1 MNPRRPA
8 VVVPRSVSVPS
19 LPIAYAD
26 TVPGSVPLPRFTTYA
41 YFPNGSKAIQPGPI
55 PAVIVVGV
63 NCVSCPA
70 VPTADN
76 ARLGGRFTLA

>member
-1 MNPRRPA
+1 
-8 VVVPRSVSVPS
+8 
-19 LPIAYAD
+19 
-26 TVPGSVPLPRFTTYA
+26 
-41 YFPNGSKAIQPGPI
+41 
-55 PAVIVVGV
+55 VIVVGV